1 MEGGVFSRLCR
12 DDNMS
17 YVKAGPGDTSDSL
30 IRKFTKK
37 VLAEGIIQEMK
48 DKEYYL
54 KPSLKKKLKRQEAAR
69 RRRIKYVA

>member
-1 MEGGVFSRLCR
+1 
-12 DDNMS
+12 MS

-48 DKEYYL
+48 DKEFYL
-54 KPSLKKKLKRQEAAR
+54 KPSLKKKLKRKEAAR
-69 RRRIKYVA
+69 KRRIKYVA